1 LALTFRA
8 VSPRPMNVRV
18 MDRGA
23 LQAGPAAIAPGEVI
37 DLRTATVAAVAAIV
51 AVAVQALWI
60 PIDADVSWLITVSE
74 KVLSGD
80 RLYVDIIE
88 VNPPASVWLYVPL
101 VWAAEMLGARP
112 EAVVAAAF
120 LAAGLV
126 SVAATVR
133 LASRLD
139 ESPSAP
145 LLTGALAFIALVLPM
160 GLFAQREH
168 AALLLA
174 LPAMTCLALVA
185 AGKPVARNVLAA
197 NGLAAGLLIV
207 LKPHFALAIAA
218 AAGWALWKRRTVQ
231 PFLPAMAAAAL
242 AVALYAAAVLAF
254 ARPYFDLLPSL
265 LRTYVPMHGPPWK
278 ILVGPAMFPA
288 MCLGLALLVRR
299 RPMPPLA
306 MAWFLASAGFVLAAV
321 AQAKNYP
328 NHWLPGAALAT
339 AAAFA
344 LLAAPG
350 VPRLRRLAVGA
361 WLGLVVLLEM
371 YNWAIR
377 PDPAVAS
384 AIRRVA
390 PPAPKVIAL
399 SPQLV
404 TGHPVT
410 RNVGGTWVGSRAGLY
425 AASGARFVGLDDRA
439 ARQAYRDDIQAFV
452 ADVQRHSPDVVLVF
466 RPSKAWLLR
475 EPAVARAMSPY
486 APAAR
491 AGDTEVWVRR
501 DSQPR

>member
-1 LALTFRA
+1 MT
-8 VSPRPMNVRV
+8 VCV
-18 MDRGA
+18 MDRSA
-23 LQAGPAAIAPGEVI
+23 LPARPATLARSGSL
-37 DLRTATVAAVAAIV
+37 DLRSAAVAAVAALV
-51 AVAVQALWI
+51 AVALQALWI
-60 PIDADVSWLITVSE
+60 PIDSDVSWLITVSE
-74 KVLSGD
+74 RVLAGD

-88 VNPPASVWLYVPL
+88 VNPPASVWLYLPL
-101 VWAAEMLGARP
+101 VRAAGLIGARP

-139 ESPSAP
+139 ESPSVP

-174 LPAMTCLALVA
+174 LPAVTCLALVA
-185 AGKPVARNVLAA
+185 AGRPVERIVLAA

-207 LKPHFALAIAA
+207 LKPHFVLPVAA
-218 AAGWALWKRRTVQ
+218 AAGWALWKRRSVQ
-231 PFLPAMAAAAL
+231 PFLPAMAAALL
-242 AVALYAAAVLAF
+242 AVLLYAAAVIAF

-278 ILVGPAMFPA
+278 IFVGPAMFPA
-288 MCLGLALLVRR
+288 MCLGLALLVRG

-306 MAWFLASAGFVLAAV
+306 IAWFLASAGFVVAAI

-344 LLAAPG
+344 LLAAPP
-350 VPRLRRLAVGA
+350 VSRLRRLAVGA
-361 WLGLVVLLEM
+361 WLGIVVLLEM

-377 PDPAVAS
+377 PDPAVAA
-384 AIRRVA
+384 AIRRVGPA
-390 PPAPKVIAL
+390 APKVMAL

-410 RNVGGTWVGSRAGLY
+410 RNVGGSWVGSRAGLY
-425 AASGARFVGLDDRA
+425 AASGARFVGLGDST
-439 ARQAYRDDIQAFV
+439 ARKAYRDDIQAFT
-452 ADVQRHSPDVVLVF
+452 ADVRRHSPDVVLVY
-466 RPSKAWLLR
+466 RPSKAWLMR
-475 EPAVARAMSPY
+475 EPAVVQAMSPY

-501 DSQPR
+501 DTLPR